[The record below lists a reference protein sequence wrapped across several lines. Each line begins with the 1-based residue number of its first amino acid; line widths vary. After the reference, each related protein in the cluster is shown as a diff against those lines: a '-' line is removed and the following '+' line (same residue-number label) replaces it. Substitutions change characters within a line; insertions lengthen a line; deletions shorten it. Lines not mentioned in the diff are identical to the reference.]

1 MILLEK
7 PAIPQTFYDGAQL
20 NNFIASG
27 ESGRLFGC
35 ALSNTANQILISS
48 GVLIIRGCRIKFDN
62 EVLITFGAYPT
73 INEVQQLVLRV
84 VTTAEDSSV
93 SVIVGSVDYKDPIDR
108 QAGTYDYLLAS
119 YILTPSGISD
129 FSAKIT
135 SLTSKNMFRSVGEN
149 LSESELIAE
158 LPKLVDG
165 IYTLETN
172 AYGYEFLIVEG
183 EQICR
188 YNCLGR
194 ASIYNATGGNWVP
207 ATESSTVFIRYSE
220 YADGTDFVDVFTGQE
235 IFIGVAIG
243 QVAPTNKT
251 SYIWAQF
258 VGPQGIP
265 GVGAEVEQA
274 ESEATDKVPSS
285 AYIKTKMGTKADKIG
300 GDIKDTVVAFTEAGA
315 RANIATGES
324 TATLFGKIKK
334 YFTDLKTHA
343 FTAPSATLN
352 EGTTSVPSD
361 KLLYD
366 TAAGAKSYVDTTTIN
381 PNILTNADFLIND
394 LGTAVYNVTDT
405 PTVNNWKIKLTNTAG
420 SYTVATKILKSDDV
434 DIGSDYVHLYQAI
447 PNPMFY
453 NGKTVTF
460 SAKAKSTT
468 GKWTL
473 ILWKGVSTIA
483 SVPWD
488 TTLFKT
494 LTYTIPAG
502 TFTSNDTF
510 SIAIRSY
517 SEVELEY
524 AKLEVGSIA
533 TAFSPAQNTI
543 YSNQNQTITGIKT
556 YSVSPLVPTTP
567 SGPSAAVAKSYA
579 DSLRTVYDK
588 VIRTQAEFDALI
600 ASATWLGATSVA
612 LVGQFTLSTA
622 NNSGIKIPATVKQI
636 HGFNGAKITITNFV
650 YNETTAKG
658 GLWYATRPSTSGCE
672 IRGVDLDISGD
683 AAVGFCNCIG
693 LRCSDIIA
701 SSSSF
706 NAAGVYDCWDIDSIK
721 SKATAPAGKTGY
733 GFININGATKCIDG
747 GSSTDMWAG
756 TNTSIDVNTCR
767 KTPEQPNNTTLNT

>member
-62 EVLITFGAYPT
+62 EVLITFGAYPN

-300 GDIKDTVVAFTEAGA
+300 GDIKDTVTTFTEAST

-334 YFTDLKTHA
+334 YFTDLKAHS
-343 FTAPSATLN
+343 FVAPSTTQGT
-352 EGTTSVPSD
+352 GTTTVPCD
-361 KLLYD
+361 KLLRESSFARVYRSLAEIN
-366 TAAGAKSYVDTTTIN
+366 AAYTDETPMVDVITSM
-381 PNILTNADFLIND
+381 A
-394 LGTAVYNVTDT
+394 
-405 PTVNNWKIKLTNTAG
+405 NN
-420 SYTVATKILKSDDV
+420 
-434 DIGSDYVHLYQAI
+434 
-447 PNPMFY
+447 
-453 NGKTVTF
+453 
-460 SAKAKSTT
+460 
-468 GKWTL
+468 
-473 ILWKGVSTIA
+473 
-483 SVPWD
+483 
-488 TTLFKT
+488 
-494 LTYTIPAG
+494 
-502 TFTSNDTF
+502 
-510 SIAIRSY
+510 SIAIYNVGSNTASIYPLTDGTCVIEKSVANTRNY
-517 SEVELEY
+517 ARYIRKAYNYTTTLEY
-524 AKLEVGSIA
+524 YGCLCGDAGNANQWSGWKQVIDDS
-533 TAFSPAQNTI
+533 TA
-543 YSNQNQTITGIKT
+543 QTISAIKT

-567 SGPSAAVAKSYA
+567 SGPSAAVAKAYA

-600 ASATWLGATSVA
+600 ASATWLDAVSVA
-612 LVGQFTLSTA
+612 FVGAFTLSTA
-622 NNSGIKIPATVKQI
+622 NNSGVKIPATVKQI
-636 HGFNGAKITITNFV
+636 HGFNSAKITVTNFL
-650 YNETTAKG
+650 YNSSTAKG
-658 GLWYATRPSTSGCE
+658 AVWYATRPSTSGYE

-701 SSSSF
+701 SSSSL
-706 NAAGVYDCWDIDSIK
+706 NAAGIYDCWDIDSIK

-747 GSSTDMWAG
+747 GSSTGMWTG
-756 TNTSIDVNTCR
+756 TNTNIDLDTCC
-767 KTPEQPNNTTLNT
+767 KTPLTANNTTLNT